1 MRLRGFD
8 YSQDGAYFITIC
20 TRDRACLLGE
30 VVDGEMHLSAAGR
43 VAQAVWEGT
52 PRHYPHVRL
61 DAWTIMPN
69 HVHGVVLLGETGA
82 GATSVSTDG
91 ERGANDHSAPVGAG
105 LKPAPTNA
113 RVPPTNASVVRH
125 GLPEIVRAFK
135 TYSARHINATRGTV
149 GTPFWQRNYYE
160 HVIRDEADLARIR
173 QYIMDNPQRWHED
186 PENPMSRESEP

>member
-30 VVDGEMHLSAAGR
+30 VVDGEMHLSVAGR

-52 PRHYPHVRL
+52 PRHYPYVRL

-91 ERGANDHSAPVGAG
+91 ERGANDHSAPVATVLGVKGYMGGVVGATQTVWF
-105 LKPAPTNA
+105 LQRALQSTSSLRMQA
-113 RVPPTNASVVRH
+113 VRATSL
-125 GLPEIVRAFK
+125 GLPA
-135 TYSARHINATRGTV
+135 ATR
-149 GTPFWQRNYYE
+149 
-160 HVIRDEADLARIR
+160 
-173 QYIMDNPQRWHED
+173 RW
-186 PENPMSRESEP
+186 